1 MDLRELKG
9 LELAA
14 RTRIVWKDGAWHVPS
29 QSGNGKYRVV
39 LHPAPSCPCDD
50 FALTGKPC
58 KHVHAARFTRERHD
72 GDKAQELDTEA
83 VPKKLTYKQNWPA
96 YNLAQTTEKHR
107 FQELLADLCRGV
119 PEPPPKDRSKGGRVP
134 LSVADAI
141 FACCFKVYSTVSS
154 RRFGCDL
161 SDAHAKGYLS
171 RPLHTNTIN
180 KHLEDA
186 ELTPALKAL
195 VTQSSLP
202 LRAVETTFAPDSTGF
217 SASKF
222 DRWYDEKYGKYRSEH
237 SWVKAHVLCGVKTNV
252 IVAAEILDRDAND
265 CPQFGPMVN
274 AAAQHFTVKE
284 TPADK
289 AYLSNDN
296 LNLVDSLG
304 GTAFVPFKV
313 NSIEG
318 MGAVWD
324 RMYHYFQFRREDFLK
339 HYHQRSN
346 VESAFSAIKRKFGDA
361 VRSRTD
367 AAMRNEVYCKLICNN
382 VCCVI
387 MEQCVLGIE
396 AEFWQN
402 DDAPTGPADVLPMV
416 RPG

>member
-29 QSGNGKYRVV
+29 QSGNGKYRIT
-39 LHPAPSCPCDD
+39 LKPAVSCQCDD
-50 FALTGKPC
+50 FQLTQKPC
-58 KHVHAARFTRERHD
+58 KHIHAARFTLERHD
-72 GDKAQELDTEA
+72 GDKAPELDTEA
-83 VPKKLTYKQNWPA
+83 VPKKPTYQQNWPA

-134 LSVADAI
+134 LSIADAI

-171 RPLHTNTIN
+171 RSIHTNTII

-186 ELTPALKAL
+186 ELTPFLKSL
-195 VTQSSLP
+195 VTRSSLP
-202 LRAVETTFAPDSTGF
+202 LRVVETTFAPDSTGF
-217 SASKF
+217 SANRF
-222 DRWYDEKYGKYRSEH
+222 DRWYDEKYGTYRSEH

-252 IVAAEILDRDAND
+252 IVAAEILDRDAAD
-265 CPQFGPMVN
+265 CPQFAPMVN
-274 AAAQHFTVKE
+274 AAKQHFTVKE
-284 TPADK
+284 VTGDK

-296 LNLVDSLG
+296 LNLVDALG
-304 GTAFVPFKV
+304 GAAFIPFKV

-318 MGAVWD
+318 ASAVWD
-324 RMYHYFQFRREDFLK
+324 RMYHYFQFRRDDFLQ

-346 VESAFSAIKRKFGDA
+346 VESAFSAIKRKFGDS
-361 VRSRTD
+361 VRSKTD
-367 AAMRNEVYCKLICNN
+367 AAMVNEVYCKLICNN
-382 VCCVI
+382 ICCVI

-396 AEFWQN
+396 AEFWQ
-402 DDAPTGPADVLPMV
+402 DGETPTGTADVLPMMWP
-416 RPG
+416 R